1 MYPQMTGSLKIP
13 SITFHGI
20 VVQENR
26 SVDPFEAF
34 FNGGSGYVEVKRD
47 IVAPGLSVEV
57 EPLPTKPANFSGGV
71 GKFNISAQV
80 DNKDIKAGEP
90 LNFRV
95 VIGGYGNLKLIKQP
109 VVKFPKDFDQYDAKI
124 TDKTKLTSTG
134 LEGNMIYD
142 FLAVPAIKA
151 TIQYLPLSSSTMML
165 TAISIAQ

>member
-1 MYPQMTGSLKIP
+1 MPDLTGFHTQEVKLPQQKSFHIERVNGRPYRCVTWSQYVMYPQMTGSLKIP

-95 VIGGYGNLKLIKQP
+95 VIGGYGKVKHIKQQ
-109 VVKFPKDFDQYDAKI
+109 VVKFPKNID
-124 TDKTKLTSTG
+124 
-134 LEGNMIYD
+134 
-142 FLAVPAIKA
+142 P
-151 TIQYLPLSSSTMML
+151 
-165 TAISIAQ
+165 